1 MNIKI
6 GIKLL
11 GGFLG
16 VSLIALLV
24 GVFGYVQLR
33 NLNSNDLLL
42 YQKATVPLKEVG
54 GMGMRFHR
62 MRVNLRDLS
71 SAANPA
77 DVELFTKRI
86 NELRGELDQMSKT
99 LETHL
104 PDAESTK
111 LYDRFMASRNG
122 YKPHLEKAL
131 ALIST
136 GKRDEFQSLMRS
148 PEASTAVREEIEAI
162 DALTAY
168 LEKKAGEVS
177 AENSRTSQLSGWVML
192 GLALGGTV
200 LALILGALI
209 TRAITVPVNKLV
221 EQAQQVAEGNLLID
235 ITHRSGDEIGTLSEA
250 FRKMAHNLR
259 DTLSKVAEN
268 AQQVAAASAQLHA
281 TSEQTATGAEEVS
294 CQANTVAT
302 AGEEMAATSID
313 IARNCQAAAE
323 SANVATKATQD
334 GFSVVKNTIS
344 GIYER
349 GEHTKENAKIVA
361 SLGDRSEQIG
371 NIVGTIEDIADQT
384 NLLALNA
391 AIEAARAGEMGRG
404 FAVVADEVRALAERT
419 TKATKEIGE
428 MIRTIQQETRGAIN
442 SMEEGV
448 RVTEQG
454 AKEAGQLEIALNDIL
469 CRVNDVTMQI
479 SLIATAAEE
488 QTATTGEISSN
499 MLQITDVI
507 QQTARGAEESAE
519 AAGQLA
525 QLADGLQL
533 LVQRF
538 KV

>member
-24 GVFGYVQLR
+24 GIFGYVQLR
-33 NLNSNDLLL
+33 NLSSNDLLL

-71 SAANPA
+71 SAVNPT

-86 NELRGELDQMSKT
+86 NELRGELDQMSRI

-104 PDAESTK
+104 PDAESKK
-111 LYDRFMASRNG
+111 LYDRFIASRNG

-131 ALIST
+131 TLTSAD
-136 GKRDEFQSLMRS
+136 KRGEFRSLMKS
-148 PEASTAVREEIEAI
+148 SEASAAVREEIEAI

-177 AENSRTSQLSGWVML
+177 AENSRTSHLSGWVML
-192 GLALGGTV
+192 GLALGGTA
-200 LALILGALI
+200 LALVLGALI

-221 EQAQQVAEGNLLID
+221 EQAQQVAAGNLLVD

-259 DTLSKVAEN
+259 DTLSKVTEN

-334 GFSVVKNTIS
+334 GFAVVKNTIS